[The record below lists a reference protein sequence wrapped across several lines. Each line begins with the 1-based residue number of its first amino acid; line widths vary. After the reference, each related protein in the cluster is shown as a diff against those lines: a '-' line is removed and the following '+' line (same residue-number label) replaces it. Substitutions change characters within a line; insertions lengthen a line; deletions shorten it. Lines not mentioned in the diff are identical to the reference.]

1 MQKRKIII
9 YNNLFNKLCTK
20 DELAKL
26 CGDVSIKTIEN
37 TIKECDDIVYS
48 KKLGAYHFKD
58 LLPSQI
64 SYQNYFDLFK
74 DNLSNPILKKDMIRS
89 VIDFGT
95 DLHTIMLNTTHLSE
109 LSKKI
114 IKLNTAINHNCIVKL
129 FYKRDDKYIGDRYIQ
144 PNQIITFD
152 SIYYLYFKYDI
163 KNKKQGLVTRP
174 FAFNGIENIE
184 EVEYIKESKQF
195 RTYEIGNSFGTVDE
209 AKKSKKKII
218 LKLHSYAA
226 YFFIREG
233 LFESPYYKF
242 IKSNSKGN
250 EVEMEMIYNDDIE
263 VVKLVQQWLPYIYV
277 LNDSENS
284 QSIIDGIK
292 ENYTKFLDSCK

>member
-1 MQKRKIII
+1 M
-9 YNNLFNKLCTK
+9 
-20 DELAKL
+20 
-26 CGDVSIKTIEN
+26 IK
-37 TIKECDDIVYS
+37 
-48 KKLGAYHFKD
+48 
-58 LLPSQI
+58 
-64 SYQNYFDLFK
+64 
-74 DNLSNPILKKDMIRS
+74 S
-89 VIDFGT
+89 VVEFGT
-95 DLHTIMLNTTHLSE
+95 DLHIIMLDTRHLSE

-129 FYKRDDKYIGDRYIQ
+129 FYKRDDSHIGDRYIQ

-163 KNKKQGLVTRP
+163 KNKKQELETRP

-184 EVEYIKESKQF
+184 EVEYLKESEEF

-209 AKKSKKKII
+209 AKESKKKII

-233 LFESPYYKF
+233 LFESPYYNF

-263 VVKLVQQWLPYIYV
+263 VIKLVQQWLPYIYV
-277 LNDSENS
+277 VNDSESS
-284 QSIIDGIK
+284 QSIIGGIK
-292 ENYTKFLDSCK
+292 ENYTKFLDACE